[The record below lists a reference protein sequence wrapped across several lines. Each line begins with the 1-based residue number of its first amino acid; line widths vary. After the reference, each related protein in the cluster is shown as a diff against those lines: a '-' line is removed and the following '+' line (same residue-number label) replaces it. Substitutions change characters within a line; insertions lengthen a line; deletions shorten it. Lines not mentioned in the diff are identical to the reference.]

1 MRPTLVNKPRTLSW
15 RSPWGTLPVLLLS
28 GRIRAIGLDPRAEFA
43 EVQGPP
49 SRRSVGPI
57 RTTSDLSHLMRR
69 VLAGQATAKEI
80 LAACDLSDSTD
91 FERKVLVALAKVR
104 SGEVISYGELAAA
117 AGSPRAARAV
127 GSALGKNPIPILLP
141 CHRVV
146 ASNGIGG
153 YGGSAGREWRPA
165 GQDPIAFKRA
175 LLASEGVLVR

>member
-1 MRPTLVNKPRTLSW
+1 MRHTLVNEPRTLSW
-15 RSPWGTLPVLLLS
+15 RSPWGSLPVLLFS
-28 GRIRAIGLDPRAEFA
+28 GRIRAIGLDPRAKFA
-43 EVQGPP
+43 GVQGPP
-49 SRRSVGPI
+49 SKRSVGPI
-57 RTTSDLSHLMRR
+57 RTTSDLAHLMRR
-69 VLAGQATAKEI
+69 VLAGQATPKEI
-80 LAACDLSDSTD
+80 LSASELSVSTE

-104 SGEVISYGELAAA
+104 RGRVISYGELAAA

-146 ASNGIGG
+146 AANGIGG
-153 YGGSAGREWRPA
+153 YGGSADRGWRPA

>member
-1 MRPTLVNKPRTLSW
+1 MRHTLVNKPRTLSW
-15 RSPWGTLPVLLLS
+15 RSPWGTLPVLLFS

-43 EVQGPP
+43 DVQGPP

-57 RTTSDLSHLMRR
+57 RTASELSHLMRR

-104 SGEVISYGELAAA
+104 RGRVISYGELAAA

-127 GSALGKNPIPILLP
+127 GSALGKNPLPILLP

-146 ASNGIGG
+146 ASSGIGG
-153 YGGSAGREWRPA
+153 YGGSAGRGWRPA
-165 GQDPIAFKRA
+165 GQDPISFKRA
-175 LLASEGVLVR
+175 LLAREGVLVR

>member
-1 MRPTLVNKPRTLSW
+1 MRLTLVNKPRTLSW
-15 RSPWGTLPVLLLS
+15 RSPWGTLPVLLFS

-69 VLAGQATAKEI
+69 VLAGQATPKEI
-80 LAACDLSDSTD
+80 LAASELSDSTE

-104 SGEVISYGELAAA
+104 RGEVISYGELATA

-146 ASNGIGG
+146 AANGIGG
-153 YGGSAGREWRPA
+153 YGGAADRGWRP
-165 GQDPIAFKRA
+165 GGRDPIAFKRA

>member
-1 MRPTLVNKPRTLSW
+1 MRRTLVNEPCTLSW
-15 RSPWGTLPVLLLS
+15 RSPWGTLPVLLFS

-49 SRRSVGPI
+49 RRGSVGPI
-57 RTTSDLSHLMRR
+57 RTASDLSHLMRR

-80 LAACDLSDSTD
+80 LAACDFSDSTD
-91 FERKVLVALAKVR
+91 FERKVLAALAKVR
-104 SGEVISYGELAAA
+104 RGGVISYGELATA
-117 AGSPRAARAV
+117 AGSPRASRAV
-127 GSALGKNPIPILLP
+127 GSALGKNRIPILLP

-153 YGGSAGREWRPA
+153 YGGSAGRGWRPA